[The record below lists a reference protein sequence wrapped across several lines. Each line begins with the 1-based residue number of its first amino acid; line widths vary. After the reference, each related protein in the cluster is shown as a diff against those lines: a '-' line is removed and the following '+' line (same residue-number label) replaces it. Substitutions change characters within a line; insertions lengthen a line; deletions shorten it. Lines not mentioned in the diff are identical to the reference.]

1 MPRRLSCIRRSSSAQ
16 PVADT
21 PGGASAMRADPIRV
35 NSCAFVVKVWAE
47 SPGIRAFQPRQA
59 GLGCA
64 GVNERRPLWPVASLA
79 VLTGLN
85 LLDYVDRTLLA
96 SVLPLLQSTLHLADD
111 RAGTIGTAFMLGYF
125 LTSPIFGYLGDRLP
139 RRWLIAA
146 GVFVWSLGTL
156 LSGHANGFV
165 ALLLFRVCVGFGE
178 ASFGT
183 ISPGWIADLFPAARR
198 NNAISVFY
206 LAIPVGSALG
216 YILGGSIAAHWGWRA
231 AFLVAGY
238 PGLALAATLFFLREP
253 ARGASD
259 SAPADAAPGWRAYLS
274 LFRHRRYVLVVAGYV
289 AQAFAM
295 GGFQFWAPSFLNRA
309 HHMELEAADHFF
321 GLSLVVTGLVA
332 TLAGGYAATLWQRRT
347 GTGYAW
353 VLAGSAVLAAPV
365 SFAVFTVASLGMAKL
380 ALVGAM
386 FLLFVCTGPLNTLIL
401 ETVPVNMRASAVAM
415 SIFTIHALGDLWSP
429 KIVGL
434 LSERWHD
441 LQRAILWSL
450 PAALV
455 VTAFFWCWLVA
466 VTPRVA
472 RAGAE
477 A

>member
-1 MPRRLSCIRRSSSAQ
+1 MNAQ
-16 PVADT
+16 
-21 PGGASAMRADPIRV
+21 
-35 NSCAFVVKVWAE
+35 K
-47 SPGIRAFQPRQA
+47 
-59 GLGCA
+59 
-64 GVNERRPLWPVASLA
+64 PLWPVASLA

-96 SVLPLLQSTLHLADD
+96 SVLPLVQSALHLPDD

-156 LSGHANGFV
+156 LSGHATVFV
-165 ALLLFRVCVGFGE
+165 SLLLFRVLVGFGE

-183 ISPGWIADLFPAARR
+183 ISPGWIADLFPPAKR

-216 YILGGSIAAHWGWRA
+216 YILGGTIAAHFGWRA
-231 AFLVAGY
+231 AFLIVGY
-238 PGLALAATLFFLREP
+238 PGLALAATLFLLREP
-253 ARGASD
+253 RRGASEP
-259 SAPADAAPGWRAYLS
+259 SFANPTERRPATGLNVGLAEPGAGVTDPGYNDPHQRHAVDGPPGWRAYLG
-274 LFRHRRYVLVVAGYV
+274 LFRFKRYVLVIAGYV

-295 GGFQFWAPSFLNRA
+295 GGFQFWAPSFLNRI
-309 HHMELEAADHFF
+309 HHMDLEAADHYF

-353 VLAGSAVLAAPV
+353 VLAGSAVLAVPV
-365 SFAVFTVASLGMAKL
+365 SFAVFTLPSLAMAKV
-380 ALVGAM
+380 ALTAAM

-401 ETVPVNMRASAVAM
+401 ETVPVRMRASAVAM

-429 KIVGL
+429 KIVGM

-450 PAALV
+450 PGALV
-455 VTAFFWCWLVA
+455 VSAFFWCWLV
-466 VTPRVA
+466 VA
-472 RAGAE
+472 TRSERRG
-477 A
+477 